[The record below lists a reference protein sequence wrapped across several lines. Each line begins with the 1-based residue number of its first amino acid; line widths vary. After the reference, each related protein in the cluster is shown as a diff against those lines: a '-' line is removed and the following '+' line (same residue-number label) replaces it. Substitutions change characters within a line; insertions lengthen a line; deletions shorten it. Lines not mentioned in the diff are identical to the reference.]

1 MILINIHIFIL
12 SLIITIFFAYVYF
25 FSFNFFVFQE
35 MQSNL
40 NFPLILFLRLNLNLN
55 FTLYWLDIT
64 LNYNFKFEFYNEA
77 AKDHESNALQRYV
90 TVRLYLTK
98 DKQYCLQFSLL
109 IQSKKWIWILSIRRG
124 SWSRNYLWKST
135 KKNFAACI
143 YSRGAREKRWC

>member
-1 MILINIHIFIL
+1 MFTSFHSIFSCSKKCNLIWIF
-12 SLIITIFFAYVYF
+12 S
-25 FSFNFFVFQE
+25 
-35 MQSNL
+35 
-40 NFPLILFLRLNLNLN
+40 LILFLRLNLNLNSN

-124 SWSRNYLWKST
+124 SWSRNYLWKSA
-135 KKNFAACI
+135 KKNFAACV
-143 YSRGAREKRWC
+143 YLRGTWEKRWC